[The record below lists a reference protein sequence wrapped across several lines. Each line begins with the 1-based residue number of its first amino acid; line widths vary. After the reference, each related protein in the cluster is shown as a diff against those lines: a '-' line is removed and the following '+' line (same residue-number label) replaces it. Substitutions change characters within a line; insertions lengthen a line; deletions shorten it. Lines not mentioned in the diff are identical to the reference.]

1 MNTIWRREL
10 ALKVPQF
17 KEPTKNGCGNS
28 PSKLWQTTLKSR
40 STRQSRVSAHSG
52 SEEGFML
59 AGSQKKKNS
68 QQQKNEAV
76 FTENKRYEKKLEQKT
91 ISQIR
96 NVFFQ

>member
-1 MNTIWRREL
+1 
-10 ALKVPQF
+10 
-17 KEPTKNGCGNS
+17 
-28 PSKLWQTTLKSR
+28 
-40 STRQSRVSAHSG
+40 
-52 SEEGFML
+52 ML